1 MVLQV
6 TVRMFKCASKSQKV
20 RLSVLKK
27 IPLATWFKISKI
39 SSSGSSFLTTK
50 FKPLAQTHRFLLLI
64 SLFFTARKEDPDH
77 LCTSTCSS
85 GGRPQPQSPALWS
98 DWPKEHTNLHPKN
111 IQIFMFPPKSHL
123 KVAFK
128 WLFEF
133 MDFCAPDFSLL
144 CSCTQHV
151 INLTVMSLICC
162 PPMVVILK
170 TKPMRTRWGSIRN
183 QIDN

>member
-50 FKPLAQTHRFLLLI
+50 FQPLAQAHRFLLLI

-77 LCTSTCSS
+77 LCTRTCSS
-85 GGRPQPQSPALWS
+85 GGRPQPRVLPCGLTGQ
-98 DWPKEHTNLHPKN
+98 KN
-111 IQIFMFPPKSHL
+111 IQIFMFHPKSHL

-133 MDFCAPDFSLL
+133 VDFCAPDFSLL

-151 INLTVMSLICC
+151 INLTVMSLICR

-170 TKPMRTRWGSIRN
+170 TKPMRT
-183 QIDN
+183 IDKESNR